1 MPRRPPVPRALAAFL
16 FAGGFVSSP
25 VLPAA
30 DYSYS
35 VVPIY
40 QFDSDL
46 DSGGSAGYTG

>member
-16 FAGGFVSSP
+16 FAGGLISYPGLS
-25 VLPAA
+25 AA

-40 QFDSDL
+40 QSDSDL
-46 DSGGSAGYTG
+46 DSGG